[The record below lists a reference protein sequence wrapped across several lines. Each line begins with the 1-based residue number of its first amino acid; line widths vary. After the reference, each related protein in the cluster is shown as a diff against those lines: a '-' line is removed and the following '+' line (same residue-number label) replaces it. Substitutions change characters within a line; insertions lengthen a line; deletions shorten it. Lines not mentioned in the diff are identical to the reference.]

1 MRDERGY
8 FPQGCTPQETTAT
21 TPPPH
26 PNITEC
32 ITQHQLVFGKCTI
45 PRCSLYHIMK
55 CSVILDFLNSLQVT
69 DTKRKISI
77 GN

>member
-1 MRDERGY
+1 MRGVISLRAA
-8 FPQGCTPQETTAT
+8 PLRKQP
-21 TPPPH
+21 PPPH

-32 ITQHQLVFGKCTI
+32 ITQHWLVFGII